1 MKQDI
6 LEQQEKTVFWGLVL
20 ALVACVPAI
29 AVALLSGSMLLLS
42 DLPDYARSIFTNF
55 VGWRILRSIRLG
67 QLQGFDYGTE
77 KMQTLGG
84 IAGSATYLVA
94 LLILA
99 GLSIGRLVSP
109 DPVDETFA
117 GIGATLQFC
126 EFVVMAW
133 LWRRTKTLAGREHSD
148 IMEMQWRANR
158 ADALA
163 ALVVCVAVM
172 TTLALREYA
181 WSVYLDPLLGL
192 IFVTYAAASFIP
204 LLVAGVNDILD
215 KTLQEN
221 LQLQIDRRLAQHF
234 DDYAAFHG
242 VRSRRAGGK
251 AFIEIALSFSPDQR
265 VGEAARTA
273 DRLCREIEADIP
285 GCEVRVVLMPDDT
298 QE

>member
-1 MKQDI
+1 MNQDI

-20 ALVACVPAI
+20 ALVACVPAV

-55 VGWRILRSIRLG
+55 LGWRILRSIRWG

-99 GLSIGRLVSP
+99 GLSISHLVSP
-109 DPVDETFA
+109 DPLDETFA
-117 GIGATLQFC
+117 GIGAVLHFS
-126 EFVVMAW
+126 EFVLMAW
-133 LWRRTKTLAGREHSD
+133 LWRRTKALASRQQSD

-163 ALVVCVAVM
+163 SLVVCAAVTM
-172 TTLALREYA
+172 TLALQEYA

-221 LQLQIDRRLAQHF
+221 LQLQIDRRLAEHF
-234 DDYAAFHG
+234 DGYAGFHG

-251 AFIEIALSFSPDQR
+251 AFIEIALSFSPEQQVRD
-265 VGEAARTA
+265 AARTA
-273 DRLCREIEADIP
+273 DDLCRGIKADIP
-285 GCEVRVVLMPDDT
+285 GCEVRVVLMPCDAP
-298 QE
+298 E